1 MSPSPSRISPPL
13 LLLFCL
19 VGPALANSQYR
30 RAQAPKAVVHWTSSS
45 TVRVSFP
52 GYTTVAVQ
60 GSKALAYTGAG
71 LGLTTAG
78 KNLIQEVKDVEL
90 TDRITGQ
97 ALPQFDFNETTRVAD
112 EFKLKKAAEW
122 SGWQAVIGADIQAN
136 MPVSYTFILELKATT
151 TESQLNAALKAGWI
165 GTGETDK
172 DGKLTGKH
180 QHIFAPFA
188 VEAPGF
194 LHYRFVAGAGPKAI
208 NYMSGIAPVE
218 GTMQGNQSSPWVA
231 GRFGSGLR
239 GGDAFGKHSFVDTG
253 WSGGFYGSFSVGFF
267 VKRRFDHSQSLSYF
281 FSGAGD
287 FRCFTGGAA
296 GKGIWCRGWGGNPLG
311 LAYDVRSGSNG
322 KWVHIALSVDHL
334 AKKAIWYVDGIARST
349 ITITKPA
356 FVPASSASFKIG
368 MHVSTTSA
376 SFYDIDEFILANR
389 VASQA
394 EIKQWA
400 ENRAADGMFGRGCI
414 ASLSSENGAPK
425 LGNVGY
431 RYLLE
436 APPSSPYVISLG
448 ITRLKLFGVV
458 NLPLDLGTLFF
469 GFQGCMLESSLL
481 LTPGGLTDANGVGK
495 LTLPLAASL
504 TFLDGVTLYNQ
515 ALVLDQNSFLAL
527 SNPFASTIAVK

>member
-1 MSPSPSRISPPL
+1 
-13 LLLFCL
+13 
-19 VGPALANSQYR
+19 
-30 RAQAPKAVVHWTSSS
+30 
-45 TVRVSFP
+45 
-52 GYTTVAVQ
+52 
-60 GSKALAYTGAG
+60 
-71 LGLTTAG
+71 
-78 KNLIQEVKDVEL
+78 
-90 TDRITGQ
+90 
-97 ALPQFDFNETTRVAD
+97 
-112 EFKLKKAAEW
+112 
-122 SGWQAVIGADIQAN
+122 
-136 MPVSYTFILELKATT
+136 
-151 TESQLNAALKAGWI
+151 
-165 GTGETDK
+165 
-172 DGKLTGKH
+172 
-180 QHIFAPFA
+180 
-188 VEAPGF
+188 
-194 LHYRFVAGAGPKAI
+194 
-208 NYMSGIAPVE
+208 
-218 GTMQGNQSSPWVA
+218 
-231 GRFGSGLR
+231 
-239 GGDAFGKHSFVDTG
+239 
-253 WSGGFYGSFSVGFF
+253 
-267 VKRRFDHSQSLSYF
+267 
-281 FSGAGD
+281 
-287 FRCFTGGAA
+287 
-296 GKGIWCRGWGGNPLG
+296 
-311 LAYDVRSGSNG
+311 
-322 KWVHIALSVDHL
+322 
-334 AKKAIWYVDGIARST
+334 
-349 ITITKPA
+349 
-356 FVPASSASFKIG
+356 